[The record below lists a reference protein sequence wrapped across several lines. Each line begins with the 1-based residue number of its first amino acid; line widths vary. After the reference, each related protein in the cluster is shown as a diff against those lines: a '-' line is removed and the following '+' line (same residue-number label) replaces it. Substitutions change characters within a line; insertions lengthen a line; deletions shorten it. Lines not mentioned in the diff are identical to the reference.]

1 MNRLVALTITAL
13 SLSAVTTLVQ
23 PTEAQARRHY
33 TITQRQEMLRKEVNA
48 GQKANELT
56 LKEADALR
64 DRLTGITEDEA
75 KMKAKNGGK
84 LSYKDEG
91 KIEKKLNSISVDMT
105 KQKLAK
111 RVVSK

>member
-13 SLSAVTTLVQ
+13 SLSVMTTLVQ
-23 PTEAQARRHY
+23 PTVAQAKVHY

-56 LKEADALR
+56 LKEADSLR
-64 DRLTGITEDEA
+64 DRLTSITEDES

-111 RVVSK
+111 RVISK